1 MLFCSYIENEN
12 NNFLFFKVFADKLN
26 LNISWKFTFVT
37 MLISNCF
44 PQIWSKLATIKLPLH
59 RIPFIKLQFI
69 QSGVMVSHIY
79 RNSIWKNV
87 YCSKWILFQG
97 FYCLE
102 WNVIYVG
109 CLFHYWHTAWLYYSN
124 AWMNLFIYCLLK
136 FARNIE
142 KIKYFIRLHC

>member
-1 MLFCSYIENEN
+1 MDAVFFSFIFFSFVASFSLPLYFLFENRIDPVFNFRMLFCSYIENEN

-26 LNISWKFTFVT
+26 LNTSWKFTFVT

-97 FYCLE
+97 FYCL
-102 WNVIYVG
+102 
-109 CLFHYWHTAWLYYSN
+109 
-124 AWMNLFIYCLLK
+124 
-136 FARNIE
+136 
-142 KIKYFIRLHC
+142 